1 MSDGGR
7 WIWCDREEKLVPVE
21 EYYQRKSKFADGPQV
36 IRDIDPYKSVVTGE
50 VVGGR
55 RQHRDHLRAHGL
67 IEVGNEYREPVKK
80 PMPDAR
86 GDIAQV
92 MREYGK
98 IG

>member
-1 MSDGGR
+1 MAKGGR
-7 WIWCDREEKLVPVE
+7 WIWCDREERLIPANE
-21 EYYQRKSKFADGPQV
+21 FHRRRSLHANGPQI

-50 VVGGR
+50 YVGGR
-55 RQHRDHLRAHGL
+55 KQHRDHLRAHGL
-67 IEVGNEYREPVKK
+67 IEVGNERMKTEKK

-86 GDIAQV
+86 SDIAQV